1 MSHLVFLDAGLGAV
15 SIDPTKPVGLK
26 LLIVF
31 FLVCFE
37 HISNLLHE
45 GLFLVAGLFQH
56 LGHFIGVF
64 SFQLAAALRLNVL
77 LGFSVDHFADNN

>member
-1 MSHLVFLDAGLGAV
+1 MSHLVFLDAGLSAV
-15 SIDPTKPVGLK
+15 CINPAKPVGLE

-31 FLVCFE
+31 FLVCFK
-37 HISNLLHE
+37 HISNLFHE

-64 SFQLAAALRLNVL
+64 SFQLAAALRFNVL
-77 LGFSVDHFADNN
+77 GGFSVDHFADNN